1 VFIISVEFFTVTFEG
16 DLMASVDVKS
26 VAVQPRERTHGLLES
41 LVVLFKLRVVLLLLL
56 AALGGAMLG
65 SAGAPAPGD
74 LVLLFATGAL
84 SASGASALNEYLERY
99 KDGAMKR
106 TRRRPLVT
114 GQYSARRVLI
124 IGSGM
129 VVLASGLAL
138 LAGNPALA
146 FWLAAGAA
154 IYVGIYTLW
163 LKPRS
168 VLNVVIGGAAG
179 SAAVLSGGA
188 AVGHWADPGVI
199 VLALLLFTWSPM
211 HFWSLALA
219 YRNDYEHAGVPMLP
233 VVVPPRRAVFW
244 MLAHVAATGA
254 LGLLP
259 TQDGLGLLYLV
270 PVLLM
275 TLWVLREAARLLTD
289 YTGSRALSVFKVSN
303 IYLSVVLL
311 AVCFATLV

>member
-1 VFIISVEFFTVTFEG
+1 
-16 DLMASVDVKS
+16 MASVDIKS
-26 VAVQPRERTHGLLES
+26 AAAPAREQTHGGLLES
-41 LVVLFKLRVVLLLLL
+41 LAVLFKVRVVLLLLF

-65 SAGAPAPGD
+65 SAGAPALSD
-74 LVLLFATGAL
+74 LVLLFVTGAL

-114 GQYSARRVLI
+114 GQYSARLVLMI
-124 IGSGM
+124 ASGM
-129 VVLASGLAL
+129 VVLASALAL
-138 LAGNPALA
+138 LADNPTLA
-146 FWLAAGAA
+146 FWLAMGAF
-154 IYVGIYTLW
+154 IYVGVYTVW

-219 YRNDYEHAGVPMLP
+219 YRNDYERVRVPMLP
-233 VVVPPRRAVFW
+233 VVVSSRRAVFW
-244 MLAHVAATGA
+244 MLAHVIATGV
-254 LGLLP
+254 LGLVLA
-259 TQDGLGLLYLV
+259 TQDGLGLLYLI
-270 PVLLM
+270 PVLFM
-275 TLWVLREAARLLTD
+275 TVWVVREAARLLTD

-303 IYLSVVLL
+303 LYLSVVLM
-311 AVCFATLV
+311 AVCVATLV

>member
-1 VFIISVEFFTVTFEG
+1 
-16 DLMASVDVKS
+16 
-26 VAVQPRERTHGLLES
+26 
-41 LVVLFKLRVVLLLLL
+41 
-56 AALGGAMLG
+56 
-65 SAGAPAPGD
+65 
-74 LVLLFATGAL
+74 
-84 SASGASALNEYLERY
+84 
-99 KDGAMKR
+99 MKR

-114 GQYSARRVLI
+114 GQYRASHVLI
-124 IGSGM
+124 VGSSM
-129 VVLASGLAL
+129 VLLASGLAL

-146 FWLAAGAA
+146 FWLGAGAM

-188 AVGHWADPGVI
+188 AVGHWADPGVT

-219 YRNDYEHAGVPMLP
+219 YRSDYEHAGVPMLP
-233 VVVPPRRAVFW
+233 VVVPPRRAVSW

-254 LGLLP
+254 LGLLLA
-259 TQDGLGLLYLV
+259 TQDGLGLVYLV

-275 TLWVLREAARLLTD
+275 TAWMVREAARLLTD

-303 IYLSVVLL
+303 IYLSVVLM